1 MMDWMNGR
9 EGQFVLIIGQVQL
22 RITLTT
28 GTRVRI
34 WNNCAARYLRLAM
47 PGCQWVLLGTDGGLL
62 EQAQAPMDEV
72 FLAPAERV
80 EVMVLTEGDLQ
91 GELLNRYYDREKM
104 MVQEPQIGRAS
115 CRERVESTGV

>member
-1 MMDWMNGR
+1 
-9 EGQFVLIIGQVQL
+9 
-22 RITLTT
+22 
-28 GTRVRI
+28 
-34 WNNCAARYLRLAM
+34 M

-104 MVQEPQIGRAS
+104 MVQEPQTDQVIAHMSVKASGTPLIPDTLNTLRSEERRVGREPGTRSPRHAAG
-115 CRERVESTGV
+115 RPDN